1 MPDYTQN
8 KNLINPNSNLDGFFG
23 SSNSQPSA
31 PQSNFK
37 DNSVSE
43 YLRLRALNAPVG
55 PAQEYAKKEY
65 SDYLANVKS
74 SATAPATTPTVTN
87 PLAPATST
95 ATKPTPP
102 STPTPTVP
110 TTPAATTPPPATTP
124 AATTPA
130 STPTPSAASTPSAN
144 PCDDVLKDIETAN
157 NLRIKLESEMGPS
170 HVNGQFRAPSD
181 QHHSMMAFVNNMLIN
196 AHKRMIDCNKLRE
209 KERQAPIEKERKE
222 KLAAKVKAASFQAN
236 AKTFGENQANDVAQ
250 KAGALLSMGKITPE
264 EYQKMV
270 ADPAVYADT
279 INRMHSQNFNSD
291 TNSPN
296 EGGNETI
303 GAPPSQASVNPNP
316 TPAPYGQQNSGRY
329 DRFKAQPAFTPPPQ
343 PQQPNKP
350 PYGYPNY
357 SAYG

>member
-1 MPDYTQN
+1 MPDYNQN
-8 KNLINPNSNLDGFFG
+8 KNMINPNSNLDGFFG
-23 SSNSQPSA
+23 SSNSKPSA
-31 PQSNFK
+31 PQLNFK

-65 SDYLANVKS
+65 SDYLANVQS
-74 SATAPATTPTVTN
+74 SAAAPAAAPTVAN

-95 ATKPTPP
+95 ATKATPP
-102 STPTPTVP
+102 ATPTPATP
-110 TTPAATTPPPATTP
+110 ATTAAATTTPATTP

-130 STPTPSAASTPSAN
+130 STPASSADSTPSAN

-157 NLRIKLESEMGPS
+157 NLRVKLESEMGPS
-170 HVNGQFRAPSD
+170 HVNGQYKAPSD
-181 QHHSMMAFVNNMLIN
+181 QQHSMMGFVNSMLIN

-209 KERQAPIEKERKE
+209 KERQAPIEKARKE
-222 KLAAKVKAASFQAN
+222 KLAAKVKAVAFQAN
-236 AKTFGENQANDVAQ
+236 AKAYGENQANDVAQ
-250 KAGALLSMGKITPE
+250 KAGALLSMGKISPE
-264 EYQKMV
+264 DYQKMT
-270 ADPAVYADT
+270 ADPSTYADT
-279 INRMHSQNFNSD
+279 VNRMSSQNFNMD

-303 GAPPSQASVNPNP
+303 GYQAPPAQVPINP